1 MTLLEQMAPG
11 ALGPGLTSL
20 GVFAVAWFLAR
31 RFERPRLLR
40 YGVLLG
46 VAAGFAV
53 GFTVILRWPEL
64 PLAAGTDAW
73 YWVAWLAP
81 AALLLGGV
89 ELAWRAPLAVRLGL
103 RLLAA
108 AGAAWLLVSP
118 KVGQSASEKGL
129 IIAVSAVGMALL
141 WTTLSRARQDE
152 PPEWGALP
160 VALAAGLSAA
170 VLAFFSGSLA
180 MGQVTGALS
189 AALTAPVALAVV
201 FRLRGESLAAPSA
214 AVASLVFGGLLLSA
228 YAYLNYGSEVFF
240 PASVPLL
247 LLAGAILGT
256 LLPRLLAPTAHRVVG
271 VLLAT
276 LPPLILSVIA
286 AWIAHAH
293 APPPNPYG

>member
-11 ALGPGLTSL
+11 ALGPGLTSAAI
-20 GVFAVAWFLAR
+20 FAAAWFLSR
-31 RFERPRLLR
+31 RLDRPLLLR
-40 YGVLLG
+40 LGALLA

-53 GFTVILRWPEL
+53 GFAVILRWPEL

-81 AALLLGGV
+81 AAFVLGGI
-89 ELAWRAPLAVRLGL
+89 ELSWRLPLVVRLVL
-103 RLLAA
+103 RLAA
-108 AGAAWLLVSP
+108 TAGAAWLILSP
-118 KVGQSASEKGL
+118 KVGQDGTEKGM
-129 IIAVSAVGMALL
+129 IIAVSAVGMTLL
-141 WTTLSRARQDE
+141 WTMLGGSRKDE
-152 PPEWGALP
+152 PPEWSALP
-160 VALAAGLSAA
+160 VTMAAGLGAA

-201 FRLRGESLAAPSA
+201 FRLRGASVAAPCA
-214 AVASLVFGGLLLSA
+214 AAAALLLGGLLLSA
-228 YAYLNYGSEVFF
+228 YAYLNYGSEVYF
-240 PASVPLL
+240 PASIPLL
-247 LLAGAILGT
+247 LLAGAVLGT
-256 LLPRLLAPTAHRVVG
+256 WLPRLLAPTANRLLG